1 MRTLLILVLF
11 ILLCSRGYTNNLAL
25 PCYGCHG
32 PEGNSSNGSIPS
44 IAGLNKNYFIQTFK
58 EYKNKTR
65 ENYLMHIIAKGY
77 SEIQIEK
84 LAIFFSARKKQ

>member
-1 MRTLLILVLF
+1 MRFIFLSTLLILISCKAF
-11 ILLCSRGYTNNLAL
+11 SNNLAL